1 MGEAASVIS
10 SAAENLDDRLG
21 GHGGKIVSKLSYQ
34 IQKGVE
40 QLQSSIGADSGEIRC
55 LMLGFDK
62 AGKTTIIRKLE
73 GVEYPLEYEKT
84 LGYNSAIVKYKTN
97 FNIFDVGGDESIRG
111 MWPQFYLNILPYDC
125 MIFVLDSTD
134 TVTAH

>member
-1 MGEAASVIS
+1 MDGAALARDSAKPYTDPIVEKITDLNDELGITKAATSVSLAASKKVGEAASVIS

-40 QLQSSIGADSGEIRC
+40 QLQSSIGSGDDIRC

-62 AGKTTIIRKLE
+62 AGKT
-73 GVEYPLEYEKT
+73 
-84 LGYNSAIVKYKTN
+84 
-97 FNIFDVGGDESIRG
+97 
-111 MWPQFYLNILPYDC
+111 
-125 MIFVLDSTD
+125 
-134 TVTAH
+134 